1 MKITVV
7 TVCLN
12 AEKTIQN
19 TIESVLN
26 QTYQDIEY
34 IIMDGKSTDKTVEI
48 VEKYKNDSKINFI
61 SEKDN
66 GLYNAMNK
74 ATKTSSGEYI
84 VFLNSGDTFCDNTVI
99 ADLVPYLHADIVY
112 GNAIRIYKNQ
122 KVRETYR
129 GKYKLICMLLMGKMM
144 CHQSVFAKTSI
155 MRQYGFD
162 EQYKI
167 CADYDFIVR
176 AKKNKCSMEYID
188 RDVCIFENIE
198 GISSQ
203 LENYDYMR
211 MEDDKCLKK
220 NMPFLYGIIY
230 LPKEIYRLFYDTF
243 MRGK

>member
-66 GLYNAMNK
+66 GLYKAMNK
-74 ATKTSSGEYI
+74 ATKISSGEYI

-122 KVRETYR
+122 KVRDTY
-129 GKYKLICMLLMGKMM
+129 
-144 CHQSVFAKTSI
+144 
-155 MRQYGFD
+155 
-162 EQYKI
+162 
-167 CADYDFIVR
+167 
-176 AKKNKCSMEYID
+176 
-188 RDVCIFENIE
+188 
-198 GISSQ
+198 
-203 LENYDYMR
+203 
-211 MEDDKCLKK
+211 
-220 NMPFLYGIIY
+220 
-230 LPKEIYRLFYDTF
+230 
-243 MRGK
+243 